1 MKGLPHPI
9 EKNVLNAASPPLIL
23 MVHSFLLLSTFE
35 ANNWINIMDLFNRVG
50 P

>member
-9 EKNVLNAASPPLIL
+9 EKNVFNAASPPLIIIF
-23 MVHSFLLLSTFE
+23 HSFLLLSTFE
-35 ANNWINIMDLFNRVG
+35 ANIWINIMDLFNTVG